1 MTILIILPQLMDSGV
16 HGRDGKLV
24 QSPVVVAFR
33 SECEDVT
40 IQLLQMA
47 AETAEEHASRRH
59 FAINRLVQVSI
70 QPFLYESWAN
80 LQNTQPFIN
89 T

>member
-1 MTILIILPQLMDSGV
+1 M
-16 HGRDGKLV
+16 HGRGGNLV
-24 QSPVVVAFR
+24 PSPVVVVFR
-33 SECEDVT
+33 SECEDVA
-40 IQLLQMA
+40 IQLLQTA

-70 QPFLYESWAN
+70 QSFLYESWAN